1 MHRKR
6 RCDGTYDLDGFYPN
20 FACVCVFIYISP
32 HIQCQLVG
40 ILEQGFLFL
49 LRTHLTLC
57 FNGRVQHASAD
68 LVQF

>member
-1 MHRKR
+1 MVHLTLT
-6 RCDGTYDLDGFYPN
+6 DSILISL
-20 FACVCVFIYISP
+20 VCVFIYISP
-32 HIQCQLVG
+32 HIQCRLVG